1 MRSGNT
7 VTRKVGTPM
16 ILDAIDRK
24 IEEHHLLKSPFYQ
37 AWTAGTLPKESLRQ
51 YAAQYFQH
59 VAAFP
64 GYLQAL
70 AQRADSSLLPLVED
84 NLAEELD
91 AAGPHPQL
99 WRDFASAVGAD
110 GTALDSAE
118 PVPAVKA
125 LIDTYRDLCA
135 NASPAEAVAAL
146 YAYEA
151 QVPEIATQKIAGL
164 KLHYGVT
171 ELPALRYFAVH
182 EEADVRHRAAWRE
195 WLASCDPADVSKAT
209 AAAERALVALRNALD
224 AMYSAPCVSNN

>member
-1 MRSGNT
+1 ML
-7 VTRKVGTPM
+7 
-16 ILDAIDRK
+16 LDDIDRK

-64 GYLQAL
+64 GYLEAL
-70 AQRADSSLLPLVED
+70 AARADASLRPLVEE

-91 AAGPHPQL
+91 PASPHPQL
-99 WRDFASAVGAD
+99 WRDFASAVGA
-110 GTALDSAE
+110 GTAALDSAE
-118 PVPAVKA
+118 PAAAVKQ
-125 LIDTYRDLCA
+125 LIDTYRDICTHGT
-135 NASPAEAVAAL
+135 PAEAVAAL

-164 KLHYGVT
+164 RRHYGVN
-171 ELPALRYFAVH
+171 EASALRYFAVH
-182 EEADVRHRAAWRE
+182 EEADVRHRTAWRD
-195 WLASCDPADVSKAT
+195 WLAAQPAADSGKAA

-224 AMYSAPCVSNN
+224 AMYSAPCTATN